1 MINRIYKDITRMRKH
16 FGWDKTDTKAFLVEA
31 CLEEAKEL
39 KDALNEDEA
48 SFKSE
53 LADVLTYA
61 LAICMDEGYDLET
74 IIHDKIETVMKRD
87 YEV

>member
-1 MINRIYKDITRMRKH
+1 MIKRIYKDIERMRKH
-16 FGWDKTDTKAFLVEA
+16 FGWDKTDTKAFLVNA
-31 CLEEAKEL
+31 CLEEAHEL

-61 LAICMDEGYDLET
+61 LAICMDEGYDVEE
-74 IIHDKIETVMKRD
+74 IIHQKIEEVMKRE
-87 YEV
+87 Y